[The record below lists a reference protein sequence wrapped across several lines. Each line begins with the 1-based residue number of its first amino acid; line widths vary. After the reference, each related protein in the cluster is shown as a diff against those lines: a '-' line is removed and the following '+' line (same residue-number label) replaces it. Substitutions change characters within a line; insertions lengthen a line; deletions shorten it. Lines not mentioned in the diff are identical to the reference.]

1 MNKGPCFNMLV
12 EFLTILIYL
21 PIFYMLGVTI
31 ILVGLTSFDYL
42 KQILIIFYITLMF
55 LLHFILKKL
64 IFH

>member
-1 MNKGPCFNMLV
+1 MNKGPCLNMLV